1 MAPAALSLTTVL
13 IGTTAMQM
21 QRRDA
26 NWTLTGMGRNMILL
40 TGATG
45 RVGSAAAKALARANI
60 PFRALVRDPDKVAFD
75 PDAAEIVQGDL
86 NDPGV
91 VEQALQGVSRA
102 LIVMG
107 NHPDQAKLERQFASL
122 AADAGVSHL
131 VKVSSMEA
139 APDATAT
146 LPKNHY
152 DTEQHIASLGVD
164 WTFLRPNYFMQNML
178 MYAGSIARTNYF
190 ALPLGTAKTAMIDSR
205 DVGEVAAVVL
215 TGEGHA
221 GQAYRLTGP
230 AIMDF
235 HEVAARM
242 GTVLER
248 PVSYVAQSPEAFR
261 EVLGQFIQSVWQ
273 LDAVCEL
280 FAEIAAGSLEEQHS
294 TTADLLGRPAV
305 DLETFTR
312 QFAEAF
318 APAG

>member
-13 IGTTAMQM
+13 IGTTATQM

-26 NWTLTGMGRNMILL
+26 NWTLKGMGRNMILL
-40 TGATG
+40 TGAAV

-86 NDPGV
+86 NDPAIV
-91 VEQALQGVSRA
+91 KQALQGVSRA

-107 NHPDQAKLERQFASL
+107 NHPDQAKLERQFVSL

-205 DVGEVAAVVL
+205 DVGEVAAAVL
-215 TGEGHA
+215 TDEGHA
-221 GQAYRLTGP
+221 GQAYRLTEP
-230 AIMDF
+230 AMMDF
-235 HEVAARM
+235 HEVASRM

-305 DLETFTR
+305 ALETFSR
-312 QFAEAF
+312 QFAGAF
-318 APAG
+318 APAS

>member
-13 IGTTAMQM
+13 IGTTATQM

-26 NWTLTGMGRNMILL
+26 NWTLKGMGRNMILL
-40 TGATG
+40 TGAAG

-86 NDPGV
+86 NDPAIV
-91 VEQALQGVSRA
+91 KQALQGVSRA

-107 NHPDQAKLERQFASL
+107 NHPDQAKLECQFASL
-122 AADAGVSHL
+122 AADGGVSHL

-205 DVGEVAAVVL
+205 DVGEVAA
-215 TGEGHA
+215 
-221 GQAYRLTGP
+221 R
-230 AIMDF
+230 MD
-235 HEVAARM
+235 
-242 GTVLER
+242 TVLER

-305 DLETFTR
+305 DQETFTR
-312 QFAEAF
+312 QFAGAF
-318 APAG
+318 APAS

>member
-1 MAPAALSLTTVL
+1 
-13 IGTTAMQM
+13 
-21 QRRDA
+21 
-26 NWTLTGMGRNMILL
+26 MILL

-45 RVGSAAAKALARANI
+45 RVGSAAGKALARGSV
-60 PFRALVRDPDKVAFD
+60 PFRALVRDPDKLAFD

-86 NDPGV
+86 SDPAI

-107 NHPDQAKLERQFASL
+107 NHPEQSKLERQFASL
-122 AADAGVSHL
+122 AAAAGVSHL

-152 DTEQHIASLGVD
+152 DTEQHIAALGMN
-164 WTFLRPNYFMQNML
+164 WTFLRPNYYMQNML
-178 MYAGSIARTNYF
+178 MYAGAIARTNSF
-190 ALPLGTAKTAMIDSR
+190 ALPLGTSKTAMIDAR

-215 TGEGHA
+215 TGEGHV

-230 AIMDF
+230 AMMDF
-235 HEVAARM
+235 HEVAAHM
-242 GTVLER
+242 GAVLAR
-248 PVSYVAQSPEAFR
+248 PVSYVPQSPEAFR
-261 EVLGQFIQSVWQ
+261 DVLGQFIQSAWQ

-280 FAEIAAGSLEEQHS
+280 FAEIAAGSLEEQTS
-294 TTADLLGRPAV
+294 TTADLLGRPAM
-305 DLETFTR
+305 DLETFTQ
-312 QFAEAF
+312 QFASAF

>member
-1 MAPAALSLTTVL
+1 
-13 IGTTAMQM
+13 M

-86 NDPGV
+86 NDPAI

-107 NHPDQAKLERQFASL
+107 NHPDQSQLERQFASL

-152 DTEQHIASLGVD
+152 DTEQHIASLGID
-164 WTFLRPNYFMQNML
+164 WTFLRPPYSLQNML
-178 MYAGSIARTNYF
+178 MYAGAIARPNSF

-230 AIMDF
+230 AMMDF

-280 FAEIAAGSLEEQHS
+280 FAEMPRGPSKNS
-294 TTADLLGRPAV
+294 TRPLPISWVALRWIWKPSRGNSRVLLRPLASNHRC
-305 DLETFTR
+305 L
-312 QFAEAF
+312 QC
-318 APAG
+318 G

>member
-1 MAPAALSLTTVL
+1 
-13 IGTTAMQM
+13 
-21 QRRDA
+21 
-26 NWTLTGMGRNMILL
+26 MILL

-45 RVGSAAAKALARANI
+45 RVGSAAGKALARAGV
-60 PFRALVRDPDKVAFD
+60 PFRVLVRDPAKLAFD

-86 NDPGV
+86 SDPAIV
-91 VEQALQGVSRA
+91 KQALHGVSRA

-107 NHPDQAKLERQFASL
+107 NHPEQSKLERQFASL

-152 DTEQHIASLGVD
+152 DTEQHIAALGLD
-164 WTFLRPNYFMQNML
+164 WTFLRPNYYMQNML
-178 MYAGSIARTNYF
+178 MYAGAIARTNSF
-190 ALPLGTAKTAMIDSR
+190 ALPLGTSKTAMIDAR

-215 TGEGHA
+215 TGEGHV

-230 AIMDF
+230 AMMDF
-235 HEVAARM
+235 HEVAAHM
-242 GTVLER
+242 GTVLAR
-248 PVSYVAQSPEAFR
+248 PVSYVPQSPEAFR
-261 EVLGQFIQSVWQ
+261 DVLGQFIQSAWQ

-280 FAEIAAGSLEEQHS
+280 FAEIAAGSLEEQTS
-294 TTADLLGRPAV
+294 TTADLLGRPAM
-305 DLETFTR
+305 DLETFTQ
-312 QFAEAF
+312 QFASAF

>member
-13 IGTTAMQM
+13 IGTTATQM

-26 NWTLTGMGRNMILL
+26 NWTLKGMGRNMILL

-86 NDPGV
+86 NDPAI

-122 AADAGVSHL
+122 AADGGVSHL

-164 WTFLRPNYFMQNML
+164 WTFLRPNYYMQNML
-178 MYAGSIARTNYF
+178 MYAGSIARTNSF

-230 AIMDF
+230 AMMDF

-312 QFAEAF
+312 QFAGAF
-318 APAG
+318 APAS

>member
-13 IGTTAMQM
+13 IGTTATQL

-26 NWTLTGMGRNMILL
+26 NWTLKGMGRNMILL

-86 NDPGV
+86 NDPAIV
-91 VEQALQGVSRA
+91 KQALQGVSRA

-131 VKVSSMEA
+131 VRVSSMEA

-164 WTFLRPNYFMQNML
+164 WTFLRPNYYMQNML
-178 MYAGSIARTNYF
+178 MYAGSIARTNSF

-230 AIMDF
+230 AMMDF

-305 DLETFTR
+305 ALETFSR
-312 QFAEAF
+312 QFAGAV
-318 APAG
+318 APAS

>member
-1 MAPAALSLTTVL
+1 
-13 IGTTAMQM
+13 
-21 QRRDA
+21 
-26 NWTLTGMGRNMILL
+26 MILL

-45 RVGSAAAKALARANI
+45 RVGSAAGKALARAGV
-60 PFRALVRDPDKVAFD
+60 PFRVLVRDPAKLAFD

-86 NDPGV
+86 SDPAIV
-91 VEQALQGVSRA
+91 KQALHGVSRA

-107 NHPDQAKLERQFASL
+107 NHPEQSKLERQFASL

-152 DTEQHIASLGVD
+152 DTEQHIAALGVD
-164 WTFLRPNYFMQNML
+164 WTFLRPNYYMQNML
-178 MYAGSIARTNYF
+178 MYAGAIARTNSF
-190 ALPLGTAKTAMIDSR
+190 ALPLGTSKTAMIDAR

-215 TGEGHA
+215 TGEGHV

-230 AIMDF
+230 AMMDF
-235 HEVAARM
+235 HEVAAHM
-242 GTVLER
+242 GAVLAR

-261 EVLGQFIQSVWQ
+261 EVLEQFIQSAWQ

-280 FAEIAAGSLEEQHS
+280 FAEIAAGSLEEQTS
-294 TTADLLGRPAV
+294 TTADLLGRPAM
-305 DLETFTR
+305 DLETFTQ
-312 QFAEAF
+312 QFASAF

>member
-86 NDPGV
+86 NDPAI

-164 WTFLRPNYFMQNML
+164 WTFLRPNYYMQNML
-178 MYAGSIARTNYF
+178 MYAGSIARTNSF

-230 AIMDF
+230 AMMDF

-248 PVSYVAQSPEAFR
+248 PVSYVAQSPEVFR

-305 DLETFTR
+305 GLETFTR
-312 QFAEAF
+312 QFAGAF

>member
-13 IGTTAMQM
+13 IGTTATQM

-26 NWTLTGMGRNMILL
+26 NWTLTGVGRNMILL

-86 NDPGV
+86 NDPAI

-122 AADAGVSHL
+122 AADGGVSHL

-152 DTEQHIASLGVD
+152 DTEQHIASLGGD
-164 WTFLRPNYFMQNML
+164 WTVLRPNYFKQNML

-205 DVGEVAAVVL
+205 DVGEVAAPVL
-215 TGEGHA
+215 TDEGHA
-221 GQAYRLTGP
+221 GQAYRLTEP
-230 AIMDF
+230 AMMDF
-235 HEVAARM
+235 HEVASRM
-242 GTVLER
+242 GTALER

-305 DLETFTR
+305 ALETFSR
-312 QFAEAF
+312 QFAGAF
-318 APAG
+318 APAS

>member
-13 IGTTAMQM
+13 IGTTATQM

-26 NWTLTGMGRNMILL
+26 NWTLKGMGRNMILL

-86 NDPGV
+86 NDPAI

-164 WTFLRPNYFMQNML
+164 WTFLRPNYYMQNML
-178 MYAGSIARTNYF
+178 MYAGSIARTNSF
-190 ALPLGTAKTAMIDSR
+190 ALPLGTAKTVMIDSR

-215 TGEGHA
+215 TGEGHS

-248 PVSYVAQSPEAFR
+248 PVSYMAQSPEAFR

>member
-1 MAPAALSLTTVL
+1 VAPAALSLTTVL
-13 IGTTAMQM
+13 IGTTATQM

-26 NWTLTGMGRNMILL
+26 IWTLKGMGRNMILL

-86 NDPGV
+86 NDPAI

-122 AADAGVSHL
+122 AADGGVSHL

-164 WTFLRPNYFMQNML
+164 WTFLRPNYYMQNML
-178 MYAGSIARTNYF
+178 MYAGSIARTNSF

-248 PVSYVAQSPEAFR
+248 PVSYLAQSPEAFR

>member
-13 IGTTAMQM
+13 IGTTATQM

-26 NWTLTGMGRNMILL
+26 NWTLKGMGRNMILL
-40 TGATG
+40 TGTTG

-86 NDPGV
+86 NDPAIV
-91 VEQALQGVSRA
+91 KQALQGVSRA

-122 AADAGVSHL
+122 AADGGVSHL

-164 WTFLRPNYFMQNML
+164 WTFLRPNYYMQNML
-178 MYAGSIARTNYF
+178 MYAGSIARTNSF

-230 AIMDF
+230 AMMDF

-248 PVSYVAQSPEAFR
+248 PVSYVAQSPEVFR

-280 FAEIAAGSLEEQHS
+280 FAEIAAGSLQEQHS

-312 QFAEAF
+312 QFAGAF

>member
-13 IGTTAMQM
+13 IGTTATQI

-26 NWTLTGMGRNMILL
+26 NWTLKGMGRNMILL

-164 WTFLRPNYFMQNML
+164 WTFLRPNYYMQNML
-178 MYAGSIARTNYF
+178 MYAGSIARTNSF

-312 QFAEAF
+312 QFAGAF
-318 APAG
+318 APAS

>member
-1 MAPAALSLTTVL
+1 MRGAGGARSIVTYHCTD
-13 IGTTAMQM
+13 
-21 QRRDA
+21 RHHSDA
-26 NWTLTGMGRNMILL
+26 NWTLKGMGRNMILL
-40 TGATG
+40 TGGTG

-75 PDAAEIVQGDL
+75 PDVAEIVQGDL
-86 NDPGV
+86 NDPAI
-91 VEQALQGVSRA
+91 VEQALRGVSRA

-122 AADAGVSHL
+122 AADGGVSHL

-146 LPKNHY
+146 LPKNHS
-152 DTEQHIASLGVD
+152 DTEQHIASLGLY
-164 WTFLRPNYFMQNML
+164 WTFLRPNYYMQNML
-178 MYAGSIARTNYF
+178 MYAGSIARTNSF

-230 AIMDF
+230 AMMDF

-248 PVSYVAQSPEAFR
+248 PVSYVAQSPEVFR

-312 QFAEAF
+312 QFAGAF

>member
-86 NDPGV
+86 NDPAI

-164 WTFLRPNYFMQNML
+164 WTFLRPNYYMQNML
-178 MYAGSIARTNYF
+178 MYAGSIARTNSF

-230 AIMDF
+230 AMMDF

-248 PVSYVAQSPEAFR
+248 PVSYVAQSPEVFR

-312 QFAEAF
+312 QFAGAF

>member
-13 IGTTAMQM
+13 IGTTATQM

-26 NWTLTGMGRNMILL
+26 NWTLKGMGRNMILL

-86 NDPGV
+86 NDPAIV
-91 VEQALQGVSRA
+91 KQALQGVSRA
-102 LIVMG
+102 LTVMG
-107 NHPDQAKLERQFASL
+107 NHPDQANLERQFASL

-164 WTFLRPNYFMQNML
+164 WTFLRPNYYMQNML
-178 MYAGSIARTNYF
+178 MYAGSIARTNSF

-230 AIMDF
+230 AMMDF

-305 DLETFTR
+305 DLETFMR
-312 QFAEAF
+312 QFASAF
-318 APAG
+318 APAS

>member
-1 MAPAALSLTTVL
+1 
-13 IGTTAMQM
+13 M

-45 RVGSAAAKALARANI
+45 RVGSAAAKALARANV

-86 NDPGV
+86 NDPAI

-122 AADAGVSHL
+122 AADGGVSHL

-164 WTFLRPNYFMQNML
+164 WTFLRPNYYMQNML
-178 MYAGSIARTNYF
+178 MYAGSIARTNSF

-205 DVGEVAAVVL
+205 DVGEVAA
-215 TGEGHA
+215 
-221 GQAYRLTGP
+221 
-230 AIMDF
+230 
-235 HEVAARM
+235 RM

-248 PVSYVAQSPEAFR
+248 PVSYVAQSPEVFR

-312 QFAEAF
+312 QFAGAF

>member
-86 NDPGV
+86 NDPAI

-164 WTFLRPNYFMQNML
+164 WTFLRPNYYMQNML
-178 MYAGSIARTNYF
+178 MYAGSIARTNSF
-190 ALPLGTAKTAMIDSR
+190 ALPLGAARTAMIDAR

-230 AIMDF
+230 AMMDF

-312 QFAEAF
+312 QFAGAF

>member
-13 IGTTAMQM
+13 IGTTATQM

-26 NWTLTGMGRNMILL
+26 KLTLTGMGRNMILL

-86 NDPGV
+86 NDPAI
-91 VEQALQGVSRA
+91 VEQALRGVSRA

-164 WTFLRPNYFMQNML
+164 WTFLRPNYYMQNML
-178 MYAGSIARTNYF
+178 MYAGSIARTNSF

-235 HEVAARM
+235 HEVAARV

-312 QFAEAF
+312 QFAGAF

>member
-13 IGTTAMQM
+13 IGTTATQM

-26 NWTLTGMGRNMILL
+26 NWTLKGMGRNMILL
-40 TGATG
+40 TGAAG

-86 NDPGV
+86 NDPAI

-164 WTFLRPNYFMQNML
+164 WTFLRPNYYMQNML
-178 MYAGSIARTNYF
+178 MYAGSIARTNSF

-230 AIMDF
+230 AMMDF

-248 PVSYVAQSPEAFR
+248 PVSYVAQSPEVFR

-305 DLETFTR
+305 GLETFTR
-312 QFAEAF
+312 QFAGAF

>member
-75 PDAAEIVQGDL
+75 PDASEIVQGDL
-86 NDPGV
+86 NDPAI

-122 AADAGVSHL
+122 AADGGVSHL

-164 WTFLRPNYFMQNML
+164 WTFLRPNYYMQNML
-178 MYAGSIARTNYF
+178 MYAGSIARTNSF

-230 AIMDF
+230 AMMDF

-248 PVSYVAQSPEAFR
+248 PVSYVAQSPEVFR

-312 QFAEAF
+312 QFAGAF
-318 APAG
+318 APAS